1 MFLVVKIQFWWDC
14 LLTTGGREE
23 SLFTSILQKGL
34 GEIVIYIW
42 TFCRSGPE
50 ESQCSRSSLLCIFSF
65 DVFVPSVS
73 VIHLKIDLIFP
84 EHHSFFLFGKLFC
97 ATVFRVLHSFALRV
111 RKYFFPRSKY
121 PLGFQLCFSS
131 KGELW
136 SNYLRSELC
145 SSTGREERA
154 GKGATL
160 CVNHQPCSFVLLSAE
175 SVVHA

>member
-73 VIHLKIDLIFP
+73 VTQLKIDLIFP

-97 ATVFRVLHSFALRV
+97 ATVFRVLHSFALQTYFHDVPANKRFTARACMGLALKRGIPV
-111 RKYFFPRSKY
+111 SSISLSNRPHFLSVCHCNYPRKMFWEHEKS
-121 PLGFQLCFSS
+121 
-131 KGELW
+131 
-136 SNYLRSELC
+136 
-145 SSTGREERA
+145 
-154 GKGATL
+154 
-160 CVNHQPCSFVLLSAE
+160 
-175 SVVHA
+175 